1 MVAARAAAGE
11 AIARTS
17 GRNGDSNGR
26 VNTPAEDNDIFNRAM
41 EIARAEAASARAAE
55 GNWRRVVQ
63 ALFALRHLQR
73 IFKNVGDYLQE
84 FPQTLRS
91 ALSLHIGGNRR
102 AGGGRHSAASVRP
115 ACDAAADARARSP
128 RCGDR

>member
-1 MVAARAAAGE
+1 MVADPVMAAARAAMALSAGR
-11 AIARTS
+11 ASRSVQTA
-17 GRNGDSNGR
+17 
-26 VNTPAEDNDIFNRAM
+26 AEDNDRDT
-41 EIARAEAASARAAE
+41 ARAE
-55 GNWRRVVQ
+55 GTWRRVVQ

-102 AGGGRHSAASVRP
+102 AGGGRHSAGSVQQ
-115 ACDAAADARARSP
+115 
-128 RCGDR
+128 

>member
-1 MVAARAAAGE
+1 MAAARAASA
-11 AIARTS
+11 AAMAQS
-17 GRNGDSNGR
+17 VGRASR
-26 VNTPAEDNDIFNRAM
+26 SVHTVAEDNDSFNRGV
-41 EIARAEAASARAAE
+41 ARAIEEAASQRRDHDTAWAE

-63 ALFALRHLQR
+63 AFFALRHLQR

-102 AGGGRHSAASVRP
+102 VGGGRHSAGSLQQ
-115 ACDAAADARARSP
+115 
-128 RCGDR
+128 